1 MDLTFLK
8 PCKSQA
14 KVAFYLKEE
23 GASTQVR
30 WTMDSVLPFF
40 LFWMKKSMEAYI
52 SQDYGRG
59 LRLLKDFAV
68 REKPILQSSF
78 WD

>member
-8 PCKSQA
+8 PWKSQA

-30 WTMDSVLPFF
+30 WTIDSGIPFF
-40 LFWMKKSMEAYI
+40 LFWMKKQMEI
-52 SQDYGRG
+52 FVGMDYDRG
-59 LRLLKDFAV
+59 LTMLKDLV
-68 REKPILQSSF
+68 ETGSSNSTLTF
-78 WD
+78 